1 MNQLAVMNQLSVWDY
16 ALIAG
21 YVIGVLLLGLMFSG
35 RQKSLKEYFLASG
48 KLPWWAVSCSLM
60 ATSLS
65 PLTFSILRDHKV
77 RVALASEQAIR
88 RAQELIMARMKLVVE
103 PSAAVPLAAMLEDPE
118 RVTGQLV
125 GVILSGGNT
134 DAGAPVR

>member
-1 MNQLAVMNQLSVWDY
+1 
-16 ALIAG
+16 
-21 YVIGVLLLGLMFSG
+21 
-35 RQKSLKEYFLASG
+35 
-48 KLPWWAVSCSLM
+48 
-60 ATSLS
+60 
-65 PLTFSILRDHKV
+65 
-77 RVALASEQAIR
+77 LASEQAIR

-118 RVTGQLV
+118 GVRGQSV